1 MPPFTDCTPRYTGM
15 EKLAPVYTAALCLI
29 VYNLSSRGV
38 GITELGVAH
47 ADIKKIIPGFLTAW
61 LET

>member
-29 VYNLSSRGV
+29 VYNLSRGV

-47 ADIKKIIPGFLTAW
+47 ADIKK
-61 LET
+61 